1 MNNSELTDKLGFYY
15 VVFQPTLDDDIIKC
29 WIDGDE
35 SFELYSPKELI
46 KFCNILGIDQDVE
59 RALKEAFGQ
68 TSFWLWD
75 VGERKVRRLS
85 STYETPTKY
94 IFEPVKGLAR
104 DRRNLVDSRYV
115 NFNKDGT
122 VQVIL

>member
-46 KFCNILGIDQDVE
+46 KWHISSQAHSI
-59 RALKEAFGQ
+59 ALKLHI
-68 TSFWLWD
+68 S
-75 VGERKVRRLS
+75 
-85 STYETPTKY
+85 
-94 IFEPVKGLAR
+94 
-104 DRRNLVDSRYV
+104 
-115 NFNKDGT
+115 
-122 VQVIL
+122 